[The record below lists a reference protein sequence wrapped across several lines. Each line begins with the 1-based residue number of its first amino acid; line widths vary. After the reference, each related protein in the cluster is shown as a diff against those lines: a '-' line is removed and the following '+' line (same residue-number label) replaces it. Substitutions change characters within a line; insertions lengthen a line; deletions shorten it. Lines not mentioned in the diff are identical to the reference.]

1 MAQKRLLIVE
11 DERIIAEDI
20 KRILLQYEYHVIDI
34 ISKGEKVLEDF
45 EELNP
50 DLILM
55 DIMLAGKITGIE
67 TASIIK
73 EKYNVPI
80 IYLTAYS
87 NDPILNSAKITE
99 PFGYLIKPF
108 EEHEL
113 HATIEMAFYR
123 YKIESTLRQSEKK
136 YHHLFNSIAD
146 PIFILTENG
155 EEILDCNEIVL
166 KKYGYT
172 KEELIT
178 LPALDLCIKEE
189 QEELSLYLNEKS
201 KRDSPI
207 ITHIKK
213 GGEKIIVELNK
224 NKISLKEEQVLL
236 VIARDITELIQAED
250 EKRTFQEQL
259 YQSQKMEIVGKLTGG
274 IAHDFN
280 NLLTAING
288 YSDLALKKLNRD
300 SNVYN
305 DISVIK
311 DCGERAAR
319 LTKQLLGFSRK
330 QIAEKTN
337 LDLNIT
343 ITELEKMLKRLIGEE
358 ITLETDLQSSSS
370 IIFAD
375 KSQIEQ
381 VLVNLVVNARD
392 AIEGFGKIVVSTAKE
407 SLTDEFVKRYD
418 LDASNEYIMI
428 SVLDTGTGMSE
439 EVQEKIFEP
448 FFTTKE
454 VNKGTGLGLSTVFG
468 IVKQNDGV
476 ILVESEEGKGTE
488 FKIYLPQITTEIQE
502 KEEVEKVE
510 PDILPT
516 GNETILLVDDED
528 SIRDFLAE
536 ILSEQGYKVIEATN
550 GEEGLQEFKEYNE
563 KIDLLISDITMP
575 KMSGP
580 ELAIKLREL
589 QPKLK
594 ALFISGNVEN
604 EYINE
609 QSTDLR
615 TSFLQKPFTYDS
627 IISKVREILDIE
639 KAE

>member
-20 KRILLQYEYHVIDI
+20 KRILLLYDYHVIDI
-34 ISKGEKVLEDF
+34 ISNGEKVIEDF

-67 TASIIK
+67 TASVIK

-87 NDPILNSAKITE
+87 NEPILDSAKITE

-123 YKIESTLRQSEKK
+123 NKIENTLRQSENK
-136 YHHLFNSIAD
+136 YRHLFNSITD

-155 EEILDCNEIVL
+155 EKFLDCNDAVL
-166 KKYGYT
+166 DKYGYT
-172 KEELIT
+172 KDELIT
-178 LPALDLCIKEE
+178 LPSLELSIKEE
-189 QEELSLYLNEKS
+189 QEQLSHYLNEKNSENSPVFNHS
-201 KRDSPI
+201 K
-207 ITHIKK
+207 KN
-213 GGEKIIVELNK
+213 GEKIIVELHKSIITIK
-224 NKISLKEEQVLL
+224 NEQVQL
-236 VIARDITELIQAED
+236 VIAHDITERIQAEE
-250 EKRTFQEQL
+250 EKRNVQEQL
-259 YQSQKMEIVGKLTGG
+259 FQSQKMEIVGRLTGG

-288 YSDLALKKLNRD
+288 YSDLALKKLSSDN
-300 SNVYN
+300 NAYN

-330 QIAEKTN
+330 QVTEKIN
-337 LDLNIT
+337 LDLNTT
-343 ITELEKMLKRLIGEE
+343 ITELEKMLMRLIGEE
-358 ITLETDLQSSSS
+358 ITLETKLQSSSCM
-370 IIFAD
+370 IFAD

-392 AIEGFGKIVVSTAKE
+392 AIDGFGKIIVSTKKE
-407 SLTDEFVKRYD
+407 PLTDEIIKLHN
-418 LDASNEYIMI
+418 LDASNEYIII
-428 SVLDTGTGMSE
+428 SVLDTGTGMSKE
-439 EVQEKIFEP
+439 IQKKIFEP
-448 FFTTKE
+448 FFTTKDI
-454 VNKGTGLGLSTVFG
+454 NKGTGLGLSTVFG
-468 IVKQNDGV
+468 IVKQNDGA

-488 FKIYLPQITTEIQE
+488 FKIYLPQIISEI
-502 KEEVEKVE
+502 KEEEIVKVE
-510 PDILPT
+510 PESLPT

-536 ILSEQGYKVIEATN
+536 ILSEQGYKVFEASN
-550 GEEGLQEFKEYNE
+550 GEEGLQVFNE
-563 KIDLLISDITMP
+563 CNENIHLLISDVTMP
-575 KMSGP
+575 KMGGP
-580 ELAIKLREL
+580 ELANELRKL
-589 QPKLK
+589 QPNIK
-594 ALFISGNVEN
+594 ALFISGNVEDK
-604 EYINE
+604 YINE
-609 QSTDLR
+609 QTADPN

-627 IISKVREILDIE
+627 IISIVREILDFDE
-639 KAE
+639 VK

>member
-20 KRILLQYEYHVIDI
+20 KRILLQYDYNVIDN
-34 ISKGEKVLEDF
+34 KTNGEKVLESF
-45 EELNP
+45 EEINP

-67 TASIIK
+67 AASIIK

-123 YKIESTLRQSEKK
+123 YKIENNLRQSEKK

-146 PIFILTENG
+146 PIVILTVNG
-155 EEILDCNEIVL
+155 EKILDCNDVFL

-172 KEELIT
+172 KEELLT
-178 LPALDLCIKEE
+178 LPALELCIKEE
-189 QEELSLYLNEKS
+189 QEELSNYLIEKNS
-201 KRDSPI
+201 EDSSI
-207 ITHIKK
+207 FTHLKK
-213 GGEKIIVELNK
+213 NGEKIIVELHK
-224 NKISLKEEQVLL
+224 NEISLKEEQVLL

-250 EKRTFQEQL
+250 EKRTYQEQL

-337 LDLNIT
+337 LDLNKT
-343 ITELEKMLKRLIGEE
+343 ITELEKMLKRLVGGE
-358 ITLETDLQSSSS
+358 ITLETNLQSSSS
-370 IIFAD
+370 IILAD

-392 AIEGFGKIVVSTAKE
+392 AIKGFGKILVSTTKE
-407 SLTDEFVKRYD
+407 PLTDEFIK
-418 LDASNEYIMI
+418 LNEFNESIEYIII
-428 SVLDTGTGMSE
+428 SVLDTGTGMSKE
-439 EVQEKIFEP
+439 IQKKIFEP

-468 IVKQNDGV
+468 IVKQNDGI
-476 ILVESEEGKGTE
+476 ILVETEEGKGTE
-488 FKIYLPQITTEIQE
+488 FKIYLPQIIKEI
-502 KEEVEKVE
+502 KEEEIVEVE
-510 PDILPT
+510 PDSLPT

-536 ILSEQGYKVIEATN
+536 ILSEQGYKVIEASN
-550 GEEGLQEFKEYNE
+550 GEEGLQVFKEYNE
-563 KIDLLISDITMP
+563 KVHLLISDITMP

-580 ELAIKLREL
+580 ELANEIRKLK
-589 QPKLK
+589 PDIK

-609 QSTDLR
+609 QTADSS

-627 IISKVREILDIE
+627 IISKVREILDID
-639 KAE
+639 KN